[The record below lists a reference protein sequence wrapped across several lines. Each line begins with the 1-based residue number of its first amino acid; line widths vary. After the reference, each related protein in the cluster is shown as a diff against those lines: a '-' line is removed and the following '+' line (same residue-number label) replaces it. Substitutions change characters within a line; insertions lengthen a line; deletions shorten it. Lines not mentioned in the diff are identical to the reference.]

1 MQKIRLLE
9 HSAKMCDLLAYQAG
23 ELLAKIHS
31 IKYKL
36 FGKLSDESPFL
47 KTKSWKKY
55 LKFLLD

>member
-36 FGKLSDESPFL
+36 FGELSDESPFL
-47 KTKSWKKY
+47 KTKS
-55 LKFLLD
+55 